1 MLKNGIKFLLKKL
14 GYKLVLKDHDKI
26 EEINIPQKL
35 LIKTSQKY
43 SMTNERRL
51 WSLLQSMQYVIQNK
65 IDGEFVEC
73 GVWKGGNI
81 ILFKKYLEEKKIKK
95 NIYAYDTYD
104 GMPKPGIFDYKLGYF
119 KKEFGLNIYNVKKKN
134 WNKIDLNTVK
144 SNILNECD
152 DIDNIHFIKGLV
164 QDTLT
169 KNDNLPEKISI
180 LRLDT
185 DFYESSKKELEIL
198 YPRLSKGGI
207 LILDDYG
214 TWTGVKQAVDEFFE
228 KKGEIP
234 FLHFV
239 DYGCRLLIK
248 TENDH

>member
-51 WSLLQSMQYVIQNK
+51 WSLLQSMQYVLQNK

-95 NIYAYDTYD
+95 NIYAYDTYE
-104 GMPKPGIFDYKLGYF
+104 GMPKPGIFDYKLG
-119 KKEFGLNIYNVKKKN
+119 
-134 WNKIDLNTVK
+134 
-144 SNILNECD
+144 
-152 DIDNIHFIKGLV
+152 
-164 QDTLT
+164 
-169 KNDNLPEKISI
+169 
-180 LRLDT
+180 
-185 DFYESSKKELEIL
+185 
-198 YPRLSKGGI
+198 
-207 LILDDYG
+207 
-214 TWTGVKQAVDEFFE
+214 
-228 KKGEIP
+228 
-234 FLHFV
+234 
-239 DYGCRLLIK
+239 
-248 TENDH
+248 